1 MSTKDGDR
9 QLGDAIDR
17 TEPNNDSDDAIGT
30 PAASIETFATPTE
43 VDLAVEAIGED
54 TVALRIDSVTISGKV
69 ILDTEPAA
77 DLRADLTEAIEAAE
91 NWERDQ

>member
-1 MSTKDGDR
+1 MSTDDADR
-9 QLGDAIDR
+9 QLGEPIPP
-17 TEPNNDSDDAIGT
+17 TEPNTDSEDAIGT

-54 TVALRIDSVTISGKV
+54 PVALRIDSVTISGKV
-69 ILDTEPAA
+69 ILDSEPAA

>member
-1 MSTKDGDR
+1 MSTDDADR
-9 QLGDAIDR
+9 QLGEPITP
-17 TEPNNDSDDAIGT
+17 TEPKDESDDAIGT
-30 PAASIETFATPTE
+30 PAASIEAFATPTE

-77 DLRADLTEAIEAAE
+77 DLRDDVAEAIEAAE
-91 NWERDQ
+91 NWEVDE